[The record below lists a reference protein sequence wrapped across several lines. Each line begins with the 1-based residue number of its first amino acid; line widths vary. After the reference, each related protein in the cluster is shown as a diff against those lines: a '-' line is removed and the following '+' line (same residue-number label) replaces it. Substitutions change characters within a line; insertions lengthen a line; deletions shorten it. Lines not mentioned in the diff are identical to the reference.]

1 MELDDFKQLYKQ
13 TNPGDSD
20 TRSAGELADC
30 MRSKTHSITGKVK
43 RSILLEFAVAVIF
56 VALAVWTWF
65 VYPSRLAR
73 PFAMLT
79 IALCCIFFLYLG
91 ALYKK
96 ILVYEQTPPA
106 VKDSLRQVITILR
119 QFTRLYF
126 QFTMISLP
134 IVFIFGLIAGY
145 LNINGDPGIGHFNWF
160 RGIVFYTIA
169 FTLWCI
175 VIYFFTRWYIKKL
188 YGNYLS
194 QLQQQLKDIENG

>member
-1 MELDDFKQLYKQ
+1 MELDDFKQLYKE
-13 TNPGDSD
+13 TNPGESA
-20 TRSAGELADC
+20 TRTAGELEDC
-30 MRSKTHSITGKVK
+30 MRNKTHSITGKVK
-43 RSILLEFAVAVIF
+43 RSILFEFAVAVFF
-56 VALAVWTWF
+56 VALAAGAWVL
-65 VYPSRLAR
+65 YPSRLAR

-96 ILVYEQTPPA
+96 ILAYEHTPPA
-106 VKDSLRQVITILR
+106 VKDSLRQVIVILQ

-126 QFTMISLP
+126 QFTMITLP

-145 LNINGDPGIGHFNWF
+145 LYISGDAGIGHFNWF
-160 RGIVFYTIA
+160 RGILFYTIA
-169 FTLWCI
+169 FTGWCI